1 VRYIFISG
9 GVVSSLGKG
18 LTAAS
23 VGALLEVWGLRVAL
37 KKFDPYLNVDPGTMS
52 PFQHGEVY
60 VLPDGSETD
69 LDLGHYERFTN
80 AKLAKECS
88 VSSGKIYEAI
98 LRREREGGY
107 LGETV
112 QVIPHVT
119 DEIKRRIEVREGD
132 ADVAI
137 IELGGTVGDIEGM
150 PYLEAMRQF
159 ILDRGRENVLYCHV
173 VLLPYLRVA
182 EEIKTKPA
190 QQSVALLRG
199 MGIQPDLL
207 FCRTEKPFG
216 PEIRAK
222 VGHFCNVRPEGV
234 IQERDVDSIY
244 RVPAMLHE
252 EGVDRFILN
261 HFGIGGSRCDLSP
274 WEKIVER
281 LERPGRKL
289 RIAFV
294 GKYVHLQDAYKSVY
308 EALTHGALAQDRK
321 LEIVRMDPDAI
332 LGKNFDEIFNGCG
345 GILVPGGFGNRGID
359 GKLAAIRFGRERRI
373 PFLGICLGMQLAA
386 VEFARN
392 VAGLAGAHS
401 AEFDSECPHP
411 IIALMGE
418 QRTITAKGGTMRLGA
433 YECNVLEGTKLWQAY
448 GQFRV
453 QERHRHRYEFNGAY
467 RNALEEKGLVFS
479 GRNPT
484 GLVEAVELADHP
496 WFVGVQFHPEFQ
508 SKPLQPHPLFRDFV
522 CAARNFLEA

>member
-1 VRYIFISG
+1 
-9 GVVSSLGKG
+9 
-18 LTAAS
+18 
-23 VGALLEVWGLRVAL
+23 WGLRVAL

-69 LDLGHYERFTN
+69 LDLGHYERFTS
-80 AKLAKECS
+80 AKLTKECS
-88 VSSGKIYEAI
+88 VSSGKIYEAV

-119 DEIKRRIEVREGD
+119 DEIKRRMEVPEGE

-137 IELGGTVGDIEGM
+137 IELGGTVGDIESM

-159 ILDRGRENVLYCHV
+159 ILDKSRKNVLFGHV

-199 MGIQPDLL
+199 TGIQPDLL

-216 PEIRAK
+216 PEVRTK
-222 VGHFCNVRPEGV
+222 LGHFCNVPLEGV
-234 IQERDVDSIY
+234 IQERDVESIY
-244 RVPAMLHE
+244 RVPAMLHD
-252 EGVDRFILN
+252 EGVDSFILK
-261 HFGIGGSRCDLSP
+261 HFGIERTRCDFSP

-281 LERPGRKL
+281 LERPGREL

-294 GKYVHLQDAYKSVY
+294 GKYVDLQDAYKSVY
-308 EALTHGALAQDRK
+308 EALTHGALAHGCRLK
-321 LEIVRMDPDAI
+321 ICRMDPDVL
-332 LGKNFDEIFNGCG
+332 LGKDLDKIFADCD

-359 GKLAAIRFGRERRI
+359 GKLAAIRHCREKRI

-386 VEFARN
+386 IEFARN
-392 VAGLAGAHS
+392 VAGLADAHS
-401 AEFDSECPHP
+401 TEFDGKTLQPV
-411 IIALMGE
+411 IALME
-418 QRTITAKGGTMRLGA
+418 AQQALTAKGGTMRLGA
-433 YECNVLEGTKLWQAY
+433 YDCNVREGTKLHSAY
-448 GQFRV
+448 GQSQIR
-453 QERHRHRYEFNGAY
+453 ERHRHRYEFNNY
-467 RNALEEKGLVFS
+467 YKSTLEENGLIFS
-479 GRNPT
+479 GHGPG
-484 GLVEAVELADHP
+484 GLVEAIELAGHP
-496 WFVGVQFHPEFQ
+496 WFVAVQFHPEFQ

-522 CAARNFLEA
+522 GAAQNFHGDR